1 MKIRARDRRVTVLPV
16 HLPRQPQPVQVGG
29 VAKATR
35 KNSMSR
41 EEVKGTVAAAAV
53 VSNIGNIVTKS
64 RWGEEVGCVMGKAR
78 RMSNCLF

>member
-16 HLPRQPQPVQVGG
+16 HVPRQPQCVQVGG

-41 EEVKGTVAAAAV
+41 EEVKGTVAAAV